1 MAGAVVQGLEI
12 RPANFFVYF
21 KTLVGIAGRREGDA
35 LYPVCEVALV
45 PAGLPRALCAYT
57 ERRAA
62 LNPPRAGV
70 GSGSTT
76 GPVAAVQLTPS
87 EEACRM
93 GELRGCPPLEG
104 VAEDAAGGWSEGK
117 AFPLEEKGAD
127 FRFWL

>member
-1 MAGAVVQGLEI
+1 MAGALVQGLEI
-12 RPANFFVYF
+12 REANFFAGF
-21 KTLVGIAGRREGDA
+21 KTLVGSAGRREGGA

-62 LNPPRAGV
+62 LNPRGRGLGV
-70 GSGSTT
+70 GRRT
-76 GPVAAVQLTPS
+76 GPVAAVQLTPL

-104 VAEDAAGGWSEGK
+104 VAEDADGG
-117 AFPLEEKGAD
+117 
-127 FRFWL
+127 

>member
-12 RPANFFVYF
+12 RVANFFVSF

-70 GSGSTT
+70 GGGSTT
-76 GPVAAVQLTPS
+76 G
-87 EEACRM
+87 R
-93 GELRGCPPLEG
+93 LRPFRSRLWRRRAGWGSCGG
-104 VAEDAAGGWSEGK
+104 VPRS
-117 AFPLEEKGAD
+117 KG
-127 FRFWL
+127 

>member
-12 RPANFFVYF
+12 RVANFFVSF

-62 LNPPRAGV
+62 LNPPAG
-70 GSGSTT
+70 GGW
-76 GPVAAVQLTPS
+76 GWIDDRPVAAVPLTPL
-87 EEACRM
+87 EETCRM
-93 GELRGCPPLEG
+93 GELWGCPPLEG
-104 VAEDAAGGWSEGK
+104 VTEDCRGR
-117 AFPLEEKGAD
+117 LE
-127 FRFWL
+127 